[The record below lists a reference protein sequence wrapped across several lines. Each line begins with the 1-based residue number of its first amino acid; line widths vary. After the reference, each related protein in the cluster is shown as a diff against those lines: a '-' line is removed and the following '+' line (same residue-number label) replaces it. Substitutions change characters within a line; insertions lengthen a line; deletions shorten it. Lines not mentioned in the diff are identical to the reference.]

1 MISTDNSVESNNVMI
16 TREAII
22 GPKKN
27 QESSTYVITN
37 GGIKRKRSPRS
48 NLQYPKFCDYAQT
61 NIPHCGY
68 QNLKKRKLFNKRD
81 SSGNPNEEKN
91 QCWTSSLHDFGQG
104 VNPDGYNNLISN
116 EQNMVQSWAVPPAC
130 RKSVLGTADLG
141 TKYSCHLMPKLKSSE
156 KNTLFYQRA
165 IPQLPSMKTWQ
176 QVQCSSNAHYSIQNM
191 HPYVNYIMAPYNNF
205 NANYNTL
212 AECTLPHIP
221 NPNWTIMTNCG
232 HPSFW
237 SGPPIYNYQRMPQR
251 ETNLNDK
258 EEYRDQSAP
267 TRANLGSMQHQWI
280 SQANSSFS
288 KWLYAQP
295 QRNYVRLPM
304 KYSENEEKSADEK
317 LSSQHNAN
325 VTPAGYLL
333 PQAQQNISYSKPHP
347 DEQSPVH
354 HTNHR
359 QIKRKMATNHIDLD
373 STSPQ
378 LEDLRIAEENLPP
391 PVRMNAKD
399 SSNISALPTS
409 FPSFPKS
416 KYITQHSVINMPKM
430 SHTGAPNLSSCV
442 SKTYPPSS
450 QTENNLHIMPS
461 TETIPSNIVF
471 RKSNQHVSELTSRK
485 NSLPISENTE
495 TLEPRVNSEKLK
507 CSNTL
512 ANSEMSSK
520 PNEKSKLKDC
530 ENTKKSG
537 ALSALRHWKCVLEY
551 QILRTKGFILDN
563 HEKQRLLERMLLQK
577 APKKRISKKGV
588 DKIRRQRM
596 MAERWLVDSQYSPP
610 KMKFDLVRSNQRIPS
625 NFHHEEKLG
634 SVERKLIVGTTL
646 RVTRNEKLWK
656 VLKHIEKEG
665 YENVDLGASRKKF
678 QNCAGHP
685 LHGFKRDEDEV
696 QRRDGDPLLPG
707 FTNKLAWEK
716 VSWEVFRKREKNQMS
731 YMTSFPARSPSECR
745 VVANE
750 ATLWKMLPESKRV
763 RNENDVKQTSATMLP
778 GLWTVQEDKLL
789 AKKTKELGDHGHWE
803 EIAGAFG
810 DNRHPI
816 CCLSRWQR
824 KINKSKKHVW
834 TKVEDMWLKRLLPL
848 CGENDW
854 TRVARHFN
862 DVTANQCHLRWR
874 NTLRPNIRHAQH
886 WTKIEDLMVNLCVR
900 IFGRVWVQV
909 SKFTVGRTDLSCR
922 ERFVN
927 FLDPTINTKAQ
938 FSDIEIQK
946 LRELVSKYGEGKWSK
961 IARELNTGRTDW
973 FVSRMWHDIQ
983 KNGVEIMRIKR
994 KNQEA
999 INKARDTSRRFIAR
1013 SLNSKLSLPKMCKRS
1028 SIGQKLKLPKAGES
1042 TPSTIGKKSVVS
1054 VCADPLPNISIS
1066 QPIQIYNPQAPTFPQ
1081 LPLLPNGSSWRR
1093 AYKEYIDKFGRKRM
1107 IWEAVVVP
1115 TEPAVPALPPRLRK
1129 QTLSPQ
1135 ITHHPN
1141 RVNQHSSSNGAMQ
1154 QSQYLHQLAQ
1164 QVDQPEDERFIPLSR
1179 VTPRYQD
1186 IRVKHPRSQIET
1198 PMTELK
1204 DYHSMQYLLSLQT
1217 LKDKKQNTRLGGK
1230 LLTSTFTTGQNT
1242 HEDGSYQLLRKPMA
1256 TDD

>member
-1 MISTDNSVESNNVMI
+1 VMI
-16 TREAII
+16 TKEATI
-22 GPKKN
+22 GVKKN
-27 QESSTYVITN
+27 QGSRTNVIAN
-37 GGIKRKRSPRS
+37 AGIKRKRSQRS
-48 NLQYPKFCDYAQT
+48 NLQYPQFCDYAQT
-61 NIPHCGY
+61 DIPHCGH
-68 QNLKKRKLFNKRD
+68 QILKKRKLFNNRH
-81 SSGNPNEEKN
+81 SSGNSNQDKN
-91 QCWTSSLHDFGQG
+91 QCWPPSLHDVGQG
-104 VNPDGYNNLISN
+104 VNPNGYNNLN
-116 EQNMVQSWAVPPAC
+116 RNGQVVVQSWAVPSTC
-130 RKSVLGTADLG
+130 RKSVLGNSDLG
-141 TKYSCHLMPKLKSSE
+141 TKYPSHVMPKLKSRE
-156 KNTLFYQRA
+156 KDTLVYHRA
-165 IPQLPSMKTWQ
+165 IPQLPLMKTWQ
-176 QVQCSSNAHYSIQNM
+176 QRQCSSNAHYSIKNM
-191 HPYVNYIMAPYNNF
+191 HPYANYITAPYTNF
-205 NANYNTL
+205 TLNYNTF
-212 AECTLPHIP
+212 AECGLPQIP
-221 NPNWTIMTNCG
+221 NPNWTIMTNGG

-237 SGPPIYNYQRMPQR
+237 SGPPIYNYPPLPQR
-251 ETNLNDK
+251 EMNRNDK
-258 EEYRDQSAP
+258 EEYRDQTAN
-267 TRANLGSMQHQWI
+267 TRVNIASKQHQWM
-280 SQANSSFS
+280 SQTNGSQS

-295 QRNYVRLPM
+295 QCNYVRIPM
-304 KYSENEEKSADEK
+304 NYSENEEKSEDEN
-317 LSSQHNAN
+317 LSTQRNAN
-325 VTPAGYLL
+325 VTPAGCLF
-333 PQAQQNISYSKPHP
+333 PQVQQNIYYSKPNP
-347 DEQSPVH
+347 DEQSPVR

-359 QIKRKMATNHIDLD
+359 QIKRKKAKNHINIDNA
-373 STSPQ
+373 SPQ
-378 LEDLRIAEENLPP
+378 LEELIIAEESLPP
-391 PVRMNAKD
+391 AVKMNSEC
-399 SSNISALPTS
+399 SSNISSLPTS

-416 KYITQHSVINMPKM
+416 TYITQHSVINMPKM
-430 SHTGAPNLSSCV
+430 SHTVAPNFSSCV

-450 QTENNLHIMPS
+450 QTQNNLHIMPS
-461 TETIPSNIVF
+461 TETIPVNIVF
-471 RKSNQHVSELTSRK
+471 RKSNQHVSELTSRE
-485 NSLPISENTE
+485 NSLPISANTE

-507 CSNTL
+507 CSDTL
-512 ANSEMSSK
+512 AKSEMSSK
-520 PNEKSKLKDC
+520 LIEERKVKVC

-537 ALSALRHWKCVLEY
+537 ALEALRHWKCVLEY

-563 HEKQRLLERMLLQK
+563 HEKQRLLEQMLLQR

-588 DKIRRQRM
+588 DKIRRHRV
-596 MAERWLVDSQYSPP
+596 MAERWLVDSQDSPP
-610 KMKFDLVRSNQRIPS
+610 KIELDLVRSNQRIPS

-646 RVTRNEKLWK
+646 RITRNEKLWK

-696 QRRDGDPLLPG
+696 RRRDGGPLLPG

-778 GLWTVQEDKLL
+778 GLWSVQEDKLL

-816 CCLSRWQR
+816 CCLARWQR

-848 CGENDW
+848 FGENDW
-854 TRVARHFN
+854 TRVARYFN

-999 INKARDTSRRFIAR
+999 INKARDTSRRFMAR
-1013 SLNSKLSLPKMCKRS
+1013 SLNSKLSSQKLCKRS
-1028 SIGQKLKLPKAGES
+1028 SMGQKLKLPKAGEG
-1042 TPSTIGKKSVVS
+1042 TPSTIGKKMAVS
-1054 VCADPLPNISIS
+1054 VCADPLPSISIN
-1066 QPIQIYNPQAPTFPQ
+1066 QPFLYCPQAPTFPQ
-1081 LPLLPNGSSWRR
+1081 LPSLPNGSSWRR

-1107 IWEAVVVP
+1107 IWEALVVP
-1115 TEPAVPALPPRLRK
+1115 TKPSVPALHPRLTK
-1129 QTLSPQ
+1129 QTWSSQVTP
-1135 ITHHPN
+1135 HPK
-1141 RVNQHSSSNGAMQ
+1141 RVNRRSSSNGTMQ

-1164 QVDQPEDERFIPLSR
+1164 QVAQPVDERFSPLSR
-1179 VTPRYQD
+1179 VTPHYQD
-1186 IRVKHPRSQIET
+1186 IIKHPRSQMET
-1198 PMTELK
+1198 PVSELK
-1204 DYHSMQYLLSLQT
+1204 DSRSMQYLLSLQT
-1217 LKDKKQNTRLGGK
+1217 LNDKKKNRRLGGK
-1230 LLTSTFTTGQNT
+1230 LLSSTFTTRQST
-1242 HEDGSYQLLRKPMA
+1242 HENCSYEPFRKPMA